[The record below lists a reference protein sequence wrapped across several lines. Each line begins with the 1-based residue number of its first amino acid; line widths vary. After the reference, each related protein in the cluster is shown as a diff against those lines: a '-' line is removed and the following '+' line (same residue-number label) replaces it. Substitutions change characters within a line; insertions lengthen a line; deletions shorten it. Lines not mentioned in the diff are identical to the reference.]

1 MVLRAFRR
9 TVSLHVS
16 HLALTNDHKKV
27 CELIVNHSACHKI
40 HTVQFVGMVAK
51 VTFAVEASK
60 QEVINHQAISISS
73 GPGWWSLR
81 AKCAYL

>member
-1 MVLRAFRR
+1 MRTFRR

-16 HLALTNDHKKV
+16 HLAVTNDCKKV
-27 CELIVNHSACHKI
+27 CELIVNHSARHKI
-40 HTVQFVGMVAK
+40 HTVQFVGMVSK

-60 QEVINHQAISISS
+60 QEVINLQTISISS